1 MKVKVELEMEVDL
14 KQINLTELRKLI
26 QQVVNT
32 EESKVVKK
40 TRVVNFEIV

>member
-26 QQVVNT
+26 QQVFNT

-40 TRVVNFEIV
+40 TRVVNFEII

>member
-14 KQINLTELRKLI
+14 KQISLTELRKLI

-32 EESKVVKK
+32 EDSRVVKK